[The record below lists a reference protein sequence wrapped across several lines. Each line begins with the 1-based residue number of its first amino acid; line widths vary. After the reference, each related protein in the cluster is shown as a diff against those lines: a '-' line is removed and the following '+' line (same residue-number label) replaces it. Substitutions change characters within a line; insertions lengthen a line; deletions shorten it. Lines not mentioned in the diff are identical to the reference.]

1 MKTCAYA
8 FNVKDK
14 DISIQFYHAL
24 TSFFFFKLTDQ
35 GVIRDIGREG
45 LYTSSIVTSL
55 SSLAILV

>member
-24 TSFFFFKLTDQ
+24 TSFFFLNQ

-45 LYTSSIVTSL
+45 LYISSIVTSL